1 MKPLRLLLFA
11 ALACLPAAAA
21 PVVAS
26 TTSENVR
33 TAQTVINLP
42 SLTALEVNGRLKVVF
57 VQSKGRPYIT
67 YKGENLSVTPFEYTH
82 ATDGKLTLTGSRSG
96 NQSQPTV
103 YVYGPMPADIAVSNF
118 AQIRLG
124 DLKTNS
130 DLTLRIADR
139 GFLNTGDVDCRS
151 LTLEKN
157 GMSRVRMGNV
167 DVRQDATLRL
177 HGNNSTRMG
186 DLTVGGTFWLEK
198 DGTLSVWWGKLTVK
212 GNIRLRITDQ
222 GNVESGDIATNGQ
235 FQLESHGLAN
245 VRWGRLTAKDDVLL
259 HLNDRG
265 CVRSGD
271 ISVGRQLD
279 LAMNN
284 MASLTAGRID
294 VASDARFAL
303 DLIGGITTGDLIVGG
318 LFDLSQKN
326 MHRAKLG
333 QVECQTFR
341 LAKESNTELD
351 MGDLTADTD
360 IQLTTTGIGRMTTGR
375 LSTKG
380 TLTLNCAQQTASS
393 LGDIACRELRA
404 DLSGK
409 CQLKLPAVEVKGDVS
424 LAARDVSTITFTTLA
439 TDGDIS
445 VTRQNMATLSV
456 GTLDCTTLTL
466 HSSGD
471 GWLNPESEK
480 TKKAF
485 LLVSRPGGGINIT
498 HMVNPSPYVIENKGK
513 STLEINPYSNDGND
527 IRFKDGYHIVLQ
539 KPSRQLT
546 QLP

>member
-1 MKPLRLLLFA
+1 M
-11 ALACLPAAAA
+11 
-21 PVVAS
+21 
-26 TTSENVR
+26 R

-103 YVYGPMPADIAVSNF
+103 YVYGPMPADIAVSSF

-130 DLTLRIADR
+130 DLTLRIADW

-245 VRWGRLTAKDDVLL
+245 A
-259 HLNDRG
+259 
-265 CVRSGD
+265 SG
-271 ISVGRQLD
+271 G
-279 LAMNN
+279 
-284 MASLTAGRID
+284 AGSPPRTTF
-294 VASDARFAL
+294 SSTS
-303 DLIGGITTGDLIVGG
+303 TTGAA
-318 LFDLSQKN
+318 S
-326 MHRAKLG
+326 AAA
-333 QVECQTFR
+333 TS
-341 LAKESNTELD
+341 AS
-351 MGDLTADTD
+351 A
-360 IQLTTTGIGRMTTGR
+360 
-375 LSTKG
+375 
-380 TLTLNCAQQTASS
+380 ASS
-393 LGDIACRELRA
+393 TW
-404 DLSGK
+404 
-409 CQLKLPAVEVKGDVS
+409 P
-424 LAARDVSTITFTTLA
+424 
-439 TDGDIS
+439 
-445 VTRQNMATLSV
+445 
-456 GTLDCTTLTL
+456 
-466 HSSGD
+466 
-471 GWLNPESEK
+471 
-480 TKKAF
+480 
-485 LLVSRPGGGINIT
+485 
-498 HMVNPSPYVIENKGK
+498 
-513 STLEINPYSNDGND
+513 
-527 IRFKDGYHIVLQ
+527 
-539 KPSRQLT
+539 
-546 QLP
+546 

>member
-103 YVYGPMPADIAVSNF
+103 YVYGPMPADIAVSSF
-118 AQIRLG
+118 AQIKLG

-130 DLTLRIADR
+130 DLTLRIADW

-186 DLTVGGTFWLEK
+186 DLT
-198 DGTLSVWWGKLTVK
+198 
-212 GNIRLRITDQ
+212 
-222 GNVESGDIATNGQ
+222 
-235 FQLESHGLAN
+235 
-245 VRWGRLTAKDDVLL
+245 
-259 HLNDRG
+259 
-265 CVRSGD
+265 
-271 ISVGRQLD
+271 
-279 LAMNN
+279 
-284 MASLTAGRID
+284 
-294 VASDARFAL
+294 
-303 DLIGGITTGDLIVGG
+303 VGG

>member
-1 MKPLRLLLFA
+1 MANPNPN
-11 ALACLPAAAA
+11 PAAVPAKDPEEIDWLSLFRECA
-21 PVVAS
+21 NILRRRWKWFVLSVIVCLVLAFLYQQKQAR
-26 TTSENVR
+26 VYQR
-33 TAQTVINLP
+33 TATVLVEDA
-42 SLTALEVNGRLKVVF
+42 SGTG
-57 VQSKGRPYIT
+57 
-67 YKGENLSVTPFEYTH
+67 
-82 ATDGKLTLTGSRSG
+82 GSRRMSG
-96 NQSQPTV
+96 N
-103 YVYGPMPADIAVSNF
+103 MNA
-118 AQIRLG
+118 L
-124 DLKTNS
+124 LE
-130 DLTLRIADR
+130 
-139 GFLNTGDVDCRS
+139 LN
-151 LTLEKN
+151 
-157 GMSRVRMGNV
+157 
-167 DVRQDATLRL
+167 
-177 HGNNSTRMG
+177 
-186 DLTVGGTFWLEK
+186 
-198 DGTLSVWWGKLTVK
+198 
-212 GNIRLRITDQ
+212 
-222 GNVESGDIATNGQ
+222 
-235 FQLESHGLAN
+235 
-245 VRWGRLTAKDDVLL
+245 
-259 HLNDRG
+259 
-265 CVRSGD
+265 
-271 ISVGRQLD
+271 
-279 LAMNN
+279 
-284 MASLTAGRID
+284 
-294 VASDARFAL
+294 
-303 DLIGGITTGDLIVGG
+303 GITTGDLTVGG

>member
-42 SLTALEVNGRLKVVF
+42 SLTALKVNGRLKVVF

-177 HGNNSTRMG
+177 HGNDSTRMG
-186 DLTVGGTFWLEK
+186 DLT
-198 DGTLSVWWGKLTVK
+198 
-212 GNIRLRITDQ
+212 
-222 GNVESGDIATNGQ
+222 
-235 FQLESHGLAN
+235 
-245 VRWGRLTAKDDVLL
+245 
-259 HLNDRG
+259 
-265 CVRSGD
+265 
-271 ISVGRQLD
+271 
-279 LAMNN
+279 
-284 MASLTAGRID
+284 
-294 VASDARFAL
+294 
-303 DLIGGITTGDLIVGG
+303 VGG

>member
-103 YVYGPMPADIAVSNF
+103 YVYGSMPADIAVSGF
-118 AQIRLG
+118 AQIKLG

-130 DLTLRIADR
+130 DLTLRIADW

-177 HGNNSTRMG
+177 HGNDSTRMG

-198 DGTLSVWWGKLTVK
+198 DGALSVWWGKLTAK
-212 GNIRLRITDQ
+212 G
-222 GNVESGDIATNGQ
+222 
-235 FQLESHGLAN
+235 
-245 VRWGRLTAKDDVLL
+245 DVLL
-259 HLNDRG
+259 HLNDRS

-303 DLIGGITTGDLIVGG
+303 DLIGGITTGDLTVGG

-424 LAARDVSTITFTTLA
+424 LAARDVSTITFTTLT